1 MLELLT
7 PDTLGALHSDSLKG
21 APISI
26 NLAIPIHKHFA
37 IHFGVKVFPAR
48 LL

>member
-1 MLELLT
+1 MLELLP
-7 PDTLGALHSDSLKG
+7 PDTMGTLHLDSLKG

-26 NLAIPIHKHFA
+26 NLATPIHKHFA